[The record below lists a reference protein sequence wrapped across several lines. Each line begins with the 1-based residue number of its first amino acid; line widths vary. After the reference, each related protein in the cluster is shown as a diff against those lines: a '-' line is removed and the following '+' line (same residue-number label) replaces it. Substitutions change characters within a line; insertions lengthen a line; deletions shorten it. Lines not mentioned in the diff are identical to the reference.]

1 MVNSRQKG
9 KQFEYK
15 ICKKLEEITNRKW
28 TTSPQSGGVATR
40 TGNLALAG
48 DILPK
53 NFKCDYV
60 FECKKYKEIRLEE
73 LLKGTGNLPKWV
85 KQLERE
91 KGNRPGILIWS
102 ENYGKIY
109 CMAEHKE
116 YIEGTFRYGK
126 YLIGLFDDIMP
137 KILSKYVKEK

>member
-15 ICKKLEEITNRKW
+15 ICKMLKDITGREFVP
-28 TTSPQSGGVATR
+28 SPSSGGVATR
-40 TGNLALAG
+40 TGNIWLAG
-48 DILPK
+48 DVIGR

-73 LLKGTGNLPKWV
+73 LLKNTGNLPKWV

-91 KGNRPGILIWS
+91 KGNRPGMLIWS
-102 ENYGKIY
+102 ENYGKVY
-109 CMAEHKE
+109 CMAECSE
-116 YIEGTFRYGK
+116 SIAGTFKFGRYT
-126 YLIGLFDDIMP
+126 IGLFDSVAP
-137 KILSKYVKEK
+137 VVLARYVK